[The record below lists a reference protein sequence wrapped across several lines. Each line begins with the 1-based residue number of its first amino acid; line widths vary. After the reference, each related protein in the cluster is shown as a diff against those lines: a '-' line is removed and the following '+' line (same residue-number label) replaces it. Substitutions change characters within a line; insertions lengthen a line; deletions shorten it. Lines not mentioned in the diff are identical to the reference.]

1 MVNFHSM
8 MRRIVWVIMTT
19 LLSIDGVVVLEAAA
33 QNRRL
38 RRGRLAPL
46 QQPQETSNIDTVK
59 SLSQHL
65 LEIARSV
72 SDQAENRMV
81 DLVFVIDG
89 SRSMVSEIAEMQR
102 KLVDVADVFEEELI
116 DYQFAATSYEK
127 IAGVPKIA
135 TPTFESDLVGI
146 QARLRE
152 LRKSRGAETGYGL
165 DAILQTLRET
175 NFRLEALKHLLVLT
189 NSRLQTDW
197 TVEKAKDKIVKEIV
211 DLCKRD
217 YIHID
222 IIGVSESAQIQLTA
236 RTGGKFYAISGNGK
250 KRIKFADSGDFD
262 KSILKVEGVFKLTA
276 EHIVQT
282 VKKSTDII
290 FMFDS
295 SLRMAAKVD
304 KTKVAKI
311 CEGIDIMAD
320 ILNSAGVDYRFGVIR
335 FWAAIGSGQSVVT
348 LTQPPLNTDQVKK
361 LFRAPKQGE
370 RNLIGAVV
378 KCVPKL
384 NTPRHRQLV
393 LVIVTD
399 GSPELRVEEKYTVN
413 QAIGVCRT
421 AGAQVNVIG
430 QSSMGARSY
439 SGRFG
444 ARANLPSVEFQKRAP
459 GITNGVF
466 FVYARI
472 SGAAIGKLC
481 HCN

>member
-1 MVNFHSM
+1 MVNFHTM
-8 MRRIVWVIMTT
+8 MRRIAWVIMAT
-19 LLSIDGVVVLEAAA
+19 LLSIDGVVVLEAVA

-46 QQPQETSNIDTVK
+46 QQRQETSSTDTMK
-59 SLSQHL
+59 NLSQHL

-89 SRSMVSEIAEMQR
+89 SRGMVSAIAEMQR

-127 IAGVPKIA
+127 IVGVPKIA
-135 TPTFESDLVGI
+135 TQTFESDLVGI
-146 QARLRE
+146 QAWLRE
-152 LRKSRGAETGYGL
+152 LRISRGAETGYGL
-165 DAILQTLRET
+165 DAILQMLRET
-175 NFRLEALKHLLVLT
+175 NFRSQALKHLLVLT
-189 NSRLQTDW
+189 NSRLQTAW
-197 TVEKAKDKIVKEIV
+197 TAEKAKDKIVKEIV

-217 YIHID
+217 DIHIN

-250 KRIKFADSGDFD
+250 KRIKFADLGDFD

-335 FWAAIGSGQSVVT
+335 FWAAIGSGESVMA
-348 LTQPPLNTDQVKK
+348 LTQPPLNTDQVKQ

-378 KCVPKL
+378 KGVPKL
-384 NTPRHRQLV
+384 NTPAHRQLV

-399 GSPELRVEEKYTVN
+399 GSPARRVDKEYTVY
-413 QAIGVCRT
+413 QAIGVCRR

-430 QSSMGARSY
+430 QSSMGIHSY

-444 ARANLPSVEFQKRAP
+444 GRANLPSIDFQKRVA
-459 GITNGVF
+459 GITNGVY
-466 FVYARI
+466 FVMPGTQGR
-472 SGAAIGKLC
+472 
-481 HCN
+481 H

>member
-1 MVNFHSM
+1 MVDFHSM
-8 MRRIVWVIMTT
+8 MRRIVWAIITT
-19 LLSIDGVVVLEAAA
+19 LLSIDGLVVLETTA

-38 RRGRLAPL
+38 RRDRLAPL
-46 QQPQETSNIDTVK
+46 QQRQETSNADTMK
-59 SLSQHL
+59 DLSQHL

-89 SRSMVSEIAEMQR
+89 SRGMVSEIAEMQR
-102 KLVDVADVFEEELI
+102 KLVDVANVFEEELI

-135 TPTFESDLVGI
+135 TQTLESDLAGI

-152 LRKSRGAETGYGL
+152 LRMSRGAETGYGF

-175 NFRLEALKHLLVLT
+175 NFRSEAHKHLLVLT
-189 NSRLQTDW
+189 NSRLQTAW
-197 TVEKAKDKIVKEIV
+197 TAEKANDKIVKEIV
-211 DLCKRD
+211 NLCKRD
-217 YIHID
+217 DIHIN
-222 IIGVSESAQIQLTA
+222 IIGVSESPQIQLTA
-236 RTGGKFYAISGNGK
+236 RTGGEFSAISSNGK
-250 KRIKFADSGDFD
+250 KRIKFFNSGDFD
-262 KSILKVEGVFKLTA
+262 KSILRIEGVFKLTA
-276 EHIVQT
+276 QHIVRT
-282 VKKSTDII
+282 IKESADII

-311 CEGIDIMAD
+311 CGGIDEMAD
-320 ILNSAGVDYRFGVIR
+320 VLNKAGIDYRFGVIR
-335 FWAAIGSGQSVVT
+335 FWAAIGSGESIVT
-348 LTQPPLNTDQVKK
+348 LTQPPLNTHQVKK

-378 KCVPKL
+378 KGVPKL
-384 NTPRHRQLV
+384 NTPTHRQLV

-399 GSPELRVEEKYTVN
+399 GSPELRLKEKYSVD
-413 QAIGVCRT
+413 QAIGVCRR

-444 ARANLPSVEFQKRAP
+444 ARASLPSVEFQKRAP

-466 FVYARI
+466 FVMPGSQGR
-472 SGAAIGKLC
+472 
-481 HCN
+481 H